1 MSSDNGSES
10 SLPVSPTTTVPDLPF
25 IRTNRAAAQ
34 RRGSVFSE
42 TTEGYG
48 DYNASNANLPFSF
61 SSASL
66 ALAAVPQEWSS
77 AKHGFHGMLFVDQ
90 MYQS

>member
-1 MSSDNGSES
+1 MSDHSSSS
-10 SLPVSPTTTVPDLPF
+10 SLPTSPVTNLPELPY
-25 IRTNRAAAQ
+25 IKQQARRTGP
-34 RRGSVFSE
+34 GSIFSE

-48 DYNASNANLPFSF
+48 DYTTNLPFTF

-77 AKHGFHGMLFVDQ
+77 AKHGFHGPLLHPHVFII
-90 MYQS
+90 